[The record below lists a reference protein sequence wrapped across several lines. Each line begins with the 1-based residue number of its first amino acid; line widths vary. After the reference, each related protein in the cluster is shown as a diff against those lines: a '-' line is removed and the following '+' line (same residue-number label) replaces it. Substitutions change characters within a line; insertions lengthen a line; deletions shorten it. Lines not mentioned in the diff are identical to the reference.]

1 MPLSLAGVALPAW
14 TSDLDGRLFL
24 ETLWSSKPA
33 DVRTN
38 PHALLGRITE
48 VWNHARVVQGSG
60 GAGGGGRDVR
70 LCAKGPWLTA
80 GFPTV
85 LAVRSAAPA
94 GRHRVVTVA
103 VVTVTTPRLQRSGVA
118 EGGSRCLR

>member
-48 VWNHARVVQGSG
+48 VWKNTRVMQGSG
-60 GAGGGGRDVR
+60 EVGGEGRASVR
-70 LCAKGPWLTA
+70 
-80 GFPTV
+80 
-85 LAVRSAAPA
+85 
-94 GRHRVVTVA
+94 
-103 VVTVTTPRLQRSGVA
+103 
-118 EGGSRCLR
+118 